1 MLPMGVSSIILG
13 RPWLYDH
20 DATLF
25 GKTNS
30 CTFNHLGKRIVINPV
45 PPKDEIKK
53 GASSLKEKKPKLN
66 LISAKELNK
75 KVAKG
80 SPIWILTTKEI
91 KEPVLE
97 AHPQE
102 VAGLLN
108 KFLDVF

>member
-1 MLPMGVSSIILG
+1 MGVSSIILG

-20 DATLF
+20 DATIF
-25 GKTNS
+25 GRTNS
-30 CTFNHLGKRIVINPV
+30 CAFNHLGKRIVINLV
-45 PPKDEIKK
+45 SPKDEIKK
-53 GASSLKEKKPKLN
+53 RASSLKEKEPELN

-97 AHPQE
+97 THPKKLQ
-102 VAGLLN
+102 N
-108 KFLDVF
+108 F

>member
-30 CTFNHLGKRIVINPV
+30 CAFNHLGKRIVINLV

-53 GASSLKEKKPKLN
+53 GASSLKEKKLRLN
-66 LISAKELNK
+66 LISTKELK
-75 KVAKG
+75 K
-80 SPIWILTTKEI
+80 
-91 KEPVLE
+91 
-97 AHPQE
+97 E
-102 VAGLLN
+102 VARVHLCR
-108 KFLDVF
+108 F